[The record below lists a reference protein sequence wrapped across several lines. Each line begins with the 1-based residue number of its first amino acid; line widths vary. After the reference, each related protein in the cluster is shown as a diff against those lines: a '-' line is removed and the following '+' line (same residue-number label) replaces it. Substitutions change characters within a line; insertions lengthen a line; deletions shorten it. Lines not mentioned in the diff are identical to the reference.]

1 MMKKI
6 KLLFLSIPLLIGSL
20 SGCSQTFGYNS
31 FIYKK
36 DGCTYYIRHY
46 YGGPE
51 AELLCV
57 DSSVK
62 DLIVPDDIN
71 GIPVVYINCSKNS
84 YYYGVKSGYYES
96 VEHLELGKNVRIFG
110 SDSYSDE
117 DYKYSS
123 SHFISS
129 NYYSSDE
136 NVAWPN
142 LKSIS
147 LKDSQIEVIPERCF
161 KGSSLLESISF
172 NSNLSYICAEAFSG
186 CSKLKSIKLPN
197 SLLKIGDDAFYNC
210 SLIDEDLVI
219 PSGLI
224 DLGAAFAGTKIIDTY
239 DRNNPTTDIVLNAS
253 NGEKCLISSHDIY
266 GYQDGYNY
274 SFDYRIIGSKSINDV
289 YDIYEP
295 LTINSRVISHNCVSN
310 NYNTSFSCSSLFL
323 DGTKYIFDD
332 AFQNINISS
341 VTIDGNLQYIAQDA
355 FDNYY
360 LETIHLEDNTNREY
374 IVFDNALYEKN
385 ETGYSLLMI
394 PSRSGNRSLTF
405 HQEMTEIC
413 SNVVNSNK
421 IFDVINLWPLN
432 IKNIFQPDPENNSS
446 YDNIS
451 RFSSIRTK
459 KYELAQTS
467 SVYRIVDDAIC
478 YQDQLLYFPSNK
490 EIETYMTDS
499 SIKTICSNSFYNNK
513 GISCVKL
520 SRHVERIEYGAFGSI
535 RNRSFSLYIPK
546 EVKTIENYV
555 ISGYSN
561 DESEKSNVDIY
572 VENATKPNSWT
583 DSFFYRCN
591 VHWGWQ
597 FDY

>member
-6 KLLFLSIPLLIGSL
+6 KLLFLSIPLLFGSL
-20 SGCSQTFGYNS
+20 SGCSRTFAYNN
-31 FIYKK
+31 FVYKK

-46 YGGPE
+46 YYGEE

-57 DSSVK
+57 DPSVK
-62 DLIVPDDIN
+62 ELIVPDEIN
-71 GIPVVYINCSKNS
+71 GVPVVYINCYRNS
-84 YYYGVKSGYYES
+84 YIDRVKSGYYES

-110 SDSYSDE
+110 SGSYSYE

-123 SHFISS
+123 SHFKSG

-186 CSKLKSIKLPN
+186 CSKLKNIKLPN

-224 DLGAAFAGTKIIDTY
+224 DLGAAFAGTKIIDSY
-239 DRNNPTTDIVLNAS
+239 ENKHSDDIVLHTAD
-253 NGEKCLISSHDIY
+253 GKQCLISLANDDEH
-266 GYQDGYNY
+266 NY
-274 SFDYRIIGSKSINDV
+274 DRTLTYRIIGSKSLNGLNEYYSYGSV
-289 YDIYEP
+289 T
-295 LTINSRVISHNCVSN
+295 LNSWAISHNSCGEHYKRIYDLYLKGTEFIYDSAFEQVNVSN
-310 NYNTSFSCSSLFL
+310 V
-323 DGTKYIFDD
+323 YI
-332 AFQNINISS
+332 N
-341 VTIDGNLQYIAQDA
+341 GNVQYFAQDA
-355 FDNYY
+355 FDYYNYLQTIS
-360 LETIHLEDNTNREY
+360 LEAENADCQY
-374 IVFDNALYEKN
+374 WVYDNALYEKDGN
-385 ETGYSLLMI
+385 GYSLMMI
-394 PSRSGNRSLTF
+394 PSKSGNKTIILLPY
-405 HQEMTEIC
+405 MKYIY
-413 SNVVNSNK
+413 SNVVSSSK
-421 IFDVINLWPLN
+421 IFESIKLWDLN
-432 IKNIFQPDPENNSS
+432 IRSIFQREEDD
-446 YDNIS
+446 YDYRDVLDNFA
-451 RFSSIRTK
+451 RIRTNG
-459 KYELAQTS
+459 YELMNEA

-499 SIKTICSNSFYNNK
+499 SIKTICNRSFYDNNY
-513 GISCVKL
+513 ISCVKL
-520 SRHVERIEYGAFGSI
+520 SRHVERVDYGAFGSI

-546 EVKTIENYV
+546 EVKTIDGCV
-555 ISGYSN
+555 IIGYSN

-572 VENATKPNSWT
+572 IENKTKPDSWV